1 LRRWNK
7 LDPLTFAAALCASL
21 SQDVGKRGLA
31 LRSLHVDG
39 KRRVRRETIVR
50 RVKAIVEVSE
60 VGLQAL

>member
-1 LRRWNK
+1 
-7 LDPLTFAAALCASL
+7 
-21 SQDVGKRGLA
+21 
-31 LRSLHVDG
+31 VDG